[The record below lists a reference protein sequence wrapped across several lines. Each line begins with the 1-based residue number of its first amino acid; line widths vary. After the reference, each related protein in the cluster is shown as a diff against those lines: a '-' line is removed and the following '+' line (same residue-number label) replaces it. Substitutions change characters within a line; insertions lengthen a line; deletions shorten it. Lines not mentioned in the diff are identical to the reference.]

1 MAHVN
6 ATLGESLKGVN
17 KVMDQ
22 CNADMSVSDIIKM
35 VTDFEKA
42 GMKMEAKGDAMS
54 DAMGALGDGG
64 IDEEAD
70 SIYNQVCEE

>member
-6 ATLGESLKGVN
+6 ATLTESMAGVN
-17 KVMDQ
+17 KIMNM
-22 CNADMSVSDIIKM
+22 CNEDMSVPDIIKM
-35 VTDFEKA
+35 VTEFEKA
-42 GMKMEAKGDAMS
+42 GMKMEAKGEAMS

-70 SIYNQVCEE
+70 SIYN

>member
-6 ATLGESLKGVN
+6 ATLVESMAGVN
-17 KVMDQ
+17 KIMNT
-22 CNADMSVSDIIKM
+22 CNEDMSVPDIIKM
-35 VTDFEKA
+35 VTEFEKA
-42 GMKMEAKGDAMS
+42 GMKMEAKGEAMS

-70 SIYNQVCEE
+70 NIYN